1 MENMEIN
8 YRVATPEEKESVMKK
23 LTPRARERVEEIY
36 RVLPT
41 IDDLKKMDTGD
52 VVCLRVVHRS
62 EVNEALKAE
71 GYEGSDAE
79 VSALL
84 KYGLE
89 ARLNEEKDEAR
100 RIITEVIRKAGS
112 DGEISFA
119 DERRK
124 VLKKNGCAE
133 LACSLCSLCENGFC
147 DHYGGSVSDVD
158 ALDCIHFENDEQS
171 RLFLKEKGMEGKSIA
186 LPFML
191 AEPVTPDVQE
201 IIRVADEYCV
211 AESVRVFLENAKK
224 RGREVAIVTESDEC
238 IDVL

>member
-1 MENMEIN
+1 MEIN

-23 LTPRARERVEEIY
+23 LAPRARERVEEIY
-36 RVLPT
+36 RVLPA

-52 VVCLRVVHRS
+52 IVCLRVVHRS
-62 EVNEALKAE
+62 EVKEALKSE

-79 VSALL
+79 VSTLL
-84 KYGLE
+84 KCGLD
-89 ARLNEEKDEAR
+89 ARLNEEKNEAR

-112 DGEISFA
+112 NGKISFV

-171 RLFLKEKGMEGKSIA
+171 RLFLKEKGIEGKSIA

-191 AEPVTPDVQE
+191 AEPVTPDVQK
-201 IIRVADEYCV
+201 IICVADEYCV

-224 RGREVAIVTESDEC
+224 RGREVAIVTEADEC

>member
-8 YRVATPEEKESVMKK
+8 YRVATPKEKESVMKK
-23 LTPRARERVEEIY
+23 LTPHARERVKEIY
-36 RVLPT
+36 RVLPAA
-41 IDDLKKMDTGD
+41 DDLKKMDTDD
-52 VVCLRVVHRS
+52 VVCLRVVHGS
-62 EVNEALKAE
+62 EVKEALKAE

-84 KYGLE
+84 KCGLD
-89 ARLNEEKDEAR
+89 ARLNEEKDETR

-112 DGEISFA
+112 DGKISFV

-133 LACSLCSLCENGFC
+133 LACSLCGLCENGFC

-171 RLFLKEKGMEGKSIA
+171 RLFLKEKGIEGKSIA

-201 IIRVADEYCV
+201 IICVADEYCV
-211 AESVRVFLENAKK
+211 AENVRAFIECAKK
-224 RGREVAIVTESDEC
+224 RGREVTIVTEADEC

>member
-1 MENMEIN
+1 MEIN

-23 LTPRARERVEEIY
+23 LTPHARERVKEIY
-36 RVLPT
+36 RVLPAA
-41 IDDLKKMDTGD
+41 DDLKKMDTGD

-62 EVNEALKAE
+62 EVKEALKAE
-71 GYEGSDAE
+71 GYEGSDTE

-84 KYGLE
+84 KCGLD
-89 ARLNEEKDEAR
+89 ARLNEEKDETR

-112 DGEISFA
+112 DGKISFV

-171 RLFLKEKGMEGKSIA
+171 RLFLKEKGIEGKSIA

-201 IIRVADEYCV
+201 IICVADEYCV
-211 AESVRVFLENAKK
+211 AESVRVFFENAKN
-224 RGREVAIVTESDEC
+224 RGREVAIVTEADEC